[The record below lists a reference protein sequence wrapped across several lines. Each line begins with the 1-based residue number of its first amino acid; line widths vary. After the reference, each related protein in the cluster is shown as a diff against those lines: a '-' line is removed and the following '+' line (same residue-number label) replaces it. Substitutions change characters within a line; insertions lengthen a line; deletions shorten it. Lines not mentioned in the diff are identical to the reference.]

1 MEFLRTTR
9 AERFLDTKR
18 GGTTV
23 EDAYVWEEV
32 YPAAI
37 LETDD
42 QKLPNRFQA
51 AKAAIDARLHE
62 LQLDHGGTP
71 KERQAISDA
80 LSSLHVIQRELL
92 SGYGFQ
98 QRECR

>member
-1 MEFLRTTR
+1 MI
-9 AERFLDTKR
+9 
-18 GGTTV
+18 V
-23 EDAYVWEEV
+23 EDAYIWKELYET
-32 YPAAI
+32 AL

-42 QKLPNRFQA
+42 LKLPNRFQS

-62 LQLDHGGTP
+62 LELDHGGTP